1 MADFRMS
8 GNTNLDLVC
17 EVHDC
22 ELLPLYCM
30 DCDCPLCG
38 DCVTRDHVGHQVRK
52 VSEVIET
59 QVRQLEECLDSD
71 NSVLFLKNLLSDAQI
86 RQKELAENRENLL
99 RNVLNREEELI
110 EKAKLW
116 REKMTDIIL
125 TLAEEQRKSLDKDV
139 TITSAL
145 LLFKN
150 KSQDLE
156 QELIVSNL
164 SF

>member
-1 MADFRMS
+1 
-8 GNTNLDLVC
+8 
-17 EVHDC
+17 
-22 ELLPLYCM
+22 
-30 DCDCPLCG
+30 
-38 DCVTRDHVGHQVRK
+38 
-52 VSEVIET
+52 
-59 QVRQLEECLDSD
+59 
-71 NSVLFLKNLLSDAQI
+71 
-86 RQKELAENRENLL
+86 
-99 RNVLNREEELI
+99 
-110 EKAKLW
+110 
-116 REKMTDIIL
+116 MTDIIL